1 MRTFGVAI
9 VAASLALAGCGLRPG
24 AGAAATVEALYEPYL
39 AGKDTRPPELSSLPL
54 TADLKAQVDK
64 ALTYGNLLDTPVL
77 DYDPIVGAQ
86 DWQIANLDVTT
97 KGAVGEDGVD
107 VVVRFTNAGAP
118 RELTFL
124 MRLVEGEWRID
135 DIADAESTLR
145 RRIDAALQPAGEPG
159 AMQAPV
165 RALYERYAASQRI
178 DPLARWAA
186 VTPELRAALTT
197 GASTLDFDP
206 VVDGQ
211 DWQLGPVTT
220 EAAASGVIARFD
232 NEGEPKIVVYD
243 LAEENGAWKIAN
255 IRSPGRWDLMERL
268 RAVP

>member
-9 VAASLALAGCGLRPG
+9 LAAGLALAGCGPRQG
-24 AGAAATVEALYEPYL
+24 AGAADTVEAFYQPYL
-39 AGKDTRPPELSSLPL
+39 GDKKAPPPEIATLPL
-54 TADLKAQVDK
+54 TADLKAQVDR
-64 ALTYGNLLDTPVL
+64 AITYGNLLDIPVL
-77 DYDPIVGAQ
+77 NYDPIVGAQ
-86 DWQIANLDVTT
+86 DWQLANLDVST

-107 VVVRFTNAGAP
+107 VVARFSNAGAP
-118 RELTFL
+118 REITFL

-135 DIADAESTLR
+135 VIADAESTLR
-145 RRIDAALQPAGEPG
+145 RRIDAALQPVGEPG

-178 DPLARWAA
+178 DPLARWAE
-186 VTPELRAALTT
+186 VTPELRAALTA
-197 GASTLDFDP
+197 GAGALDFDP

-211 DWQLGPVTT
+211 DWQLGPVST

-243 LAEENGAWKIAN
+243 LAEKDGAWQIAN
-255 IRSPGRWDLMERL
+255 IRAPGRWDLMQRL
-268 RAVP
+268 RQPE